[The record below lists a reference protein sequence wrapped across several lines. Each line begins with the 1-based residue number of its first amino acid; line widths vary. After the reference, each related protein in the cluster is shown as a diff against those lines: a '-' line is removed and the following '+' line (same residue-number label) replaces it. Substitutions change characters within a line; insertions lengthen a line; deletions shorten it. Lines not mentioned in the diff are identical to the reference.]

1 MPVQAAAV
9 EPLAPQYPH
18 VDMISDWR
26 AQQSVRLLWD
36 RVFAL
41 AGLIAALEKTQ
52 GDLVTL
58 INSLED
64 QVRDLR
70 AGVGEAL
77 APEQQPGET
86 DPTVRASRLRRGS
99 RKNP

>member
-1 MPVQAAAV
+1 MPIIPAPV

-18 VDMISDWR
+18 VDMIHDWR

-41 AGLIAALEKTQ
+41 AGRLQAMEKTQ
-52 GDLVTL
+52 GDLVSL
-58 INSLED
+58 VNSLED
-64 QVRDLR
+64 QVDSLR

-77 APEQQPGET
+77 APEQQPEET
-86 DPTVRASRLRRGS
+86 SDTTEARLHRRRLR
-99 RKNP
+99 